1 MYHVSINYLQ
11 RRKIER
17 CYTIS
22 VKLNDLLFCMSL
34 AFITALRSSRDV
46 QPKDAQVKIDCP
58 LSLKPL
64 DSVIFEDV
72 H

>member
-1 MYHVSINYLQ
+1 M
-11 RRKIER
+11 
-17 CYTIS
+17 
-22 VKLNDLLFCMSL
+22 KLNDLLFCMSL